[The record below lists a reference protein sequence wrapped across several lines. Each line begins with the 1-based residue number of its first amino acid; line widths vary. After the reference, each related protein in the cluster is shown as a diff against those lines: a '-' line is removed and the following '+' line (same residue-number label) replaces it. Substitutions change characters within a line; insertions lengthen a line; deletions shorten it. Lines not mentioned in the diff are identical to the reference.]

1 MLLQVCAELNTGR
14 MDRSRPLWQVWL
26 LTGLA
31 EGRTGLF
38 IRLHHVVADGIAALA
53 MLGALFDPDP
63 AAHRAAVPAWAPE
76 PVPAAREL
84 AADEL
89 RRAARALAGAASR
102 VRHPLAVAARLGG
115 LARQAG
121 QLARD
126 GPAPRVSL
134 NVPVSG
140 HHRLLL
146 VRADLERSRAVAHA
160 RGGTINDLVLA
171 AVAGGAQRLL
181 ASRGELSPG
190 LVLRASVAAS
200 VRAAADQ
207 PATGNQVGVMIV
219 PLPVGEA
226 DPGHRLALIAR
237 ATAQRK
243 RQPAYQPSARLLQRW
258 MVGMMSR
265 QRLVNLLVSNLPGP
279 AAPLFLAS
287 RPVLEISQF
296 GVVQGRPSGAPAH
309 ARGRL
314 PATNQG
320 VPMTAVSN
328 YPGHAARTQQQLPRL
343 IGHEFHADL
352 RCYWR
357 NTQSMVFTF
366 LLPVLFLVVFA
377 SIFRNASVKVPGG
390 SIKASVYYVPAIIT
404 FGLIAAAFSNLIL
417 TIVRNRESG
426 IYKRRG
432 SEGAARQR
440 LQGDPAHGRLP
451 AEADRQPRGAWRS
464 PPCTWPRTGKPPRS
478 TCTAAA

>member
-1 MLLQVCAELNTGR
+1 MERLSTLDVSNLRVEDRGLPMHVAALVILDGVAPGAGLDLDTVRTVIGQRLHLAPRLRQVLYWPRRGLGPPVWVDAAGFDIRDHVRAQPVPAPGDETVLLQVCAELNTGR

-31 EGRTGLF
+31 GDRTGLF

-63 AAHRAAVPAWAPE
+63 AAPSAATPARAPE
-76 PVPAAREL
+76 PVPVAREL
-84 AADEL
+84 TADTL
-89 RRAARALAGAASR
+89 RRSARALARATSR
-102 VRHPLAVAARLGG
+102 VRHPSAVAAGLGG

-146 VRADLERSRAVAHA
+146 VRADLERARAAAHA
-160 RGGTINDLVLA
+160 RGGTVNDLVLA
-171 AVAGGAQRLL
+171 AVAGGARRVL

-207 PATGNQVGVMIV
+207 PATGNRVGVMIV

-226 DPGHRLALIAR
+226 DPGRRLALIAR

-243 RQPAYQPSARLLQRW
+243 RQPPYQPSARLLQRW

-279 AAPLFLAS
+279 AGPLFLAG
-287 RPVLEISQF
+287 RPVLEIFQF
-296 GVVQGRPSGAPAH
+296 GVVQGNVTVSVGALSYAGQLNLDLVGDPDA
-309 ARGRL
+309 A
-314 PATNQG
+314 PDI
-320 VPMTAVSN
+320 TAFADGISDTL
-328 YPGHAARTQQQLPRL
+328 RQLGAL
-343 IGHEFHADL
+343 DTA
-352 RCYWR
+352 
-357 NTQSMVFTF
+357 
-366 LLPVLFLVVFA
+366 
-377 SIFRNASVKVPGG
+377 
-390 SIKASVYYVPAIIT
+390 
-404 FGLIAAAFSNLIL
+404 
-417 TIVRNRESG
+417 
-426 IYKRRG
+426 RRG
-432 SEGAARQR
+432 PNTPG
-440 LQGDPAHGRLP
+440 
-451 AEADRQPRGAWRS
+451 
-464 PPCTWPRTGKPPRS
+464 
-478 TCTAAA
+478 

>member
-1 MLLQVCAELNTGR
+1 MERLSTLDVSNLRVEDRGLPMHVAALVILDGVAPGAGLDLDTVRTVIGQRLHLAPRLRQVLYWPRRGLGPPVWVDAAGFDIRDHVRAQPVPAPGDETVLLQVCAELNTGR

-31 EGRTGLF
+31 GDRTGLF

-63 AAHRAAVPAWAPE
+63 AAPSAATPARAPE
-76 PVPAAREL
+76 PVPVAREL
-84 AADEL
+84 TADML
-89 RRAARALAGAASR
+89 RRSARALARATSR
-102 VRHPLAVAARLGG
+102 VRHPSAVAAGLGG

-146 VRADLERSRAVAHA
+146 VRADLERARAAAHA
-160 RGGTINDLVLA
+160 RGGTVNDLVLA
-171 AVAGGAQRLL
+171 AVAGGARRVL

-207 PATGNQVGVMIV
+207 PATGNRVGVMIV

-226 DPGHRLALIAR
+226 DPGRRLALIAR

-243 RQPAYQPSARLLQRW
+243 RQPPYQPSARLLQRW

-279 AAPLFLAS
+279 AGPLFLAG
-287 RPVLEISQF
+287 RPVLEIFQF
-296 GVVQGRPSGAPAH
+296 GVVQGNVTVSVGALSYAGQLNLDLVGDPDA
-309 ARGRL
+309 A
-314 PATNQG
+314 PDI
-320 VPMTAVSN
+320 TAFADGISDTL
-328 YPGHAARTQQQLPRL
+328 RQLGAL
-343 IGHEFHADL
+343 DTA
-352 RCYWR
+352 
-357 NTQSMVFTF
+357 
-366 LLPVLFLVVFA
+366 
-377 SIFRNASVKVPGG
+377 
-390 SIKASVYYVPAIIT
+390 
-404 FGLIAAAFSNLIL
+404 
-417 TIVRNRESG
+417 
-426 IYKRRG
+426 RRG
-432 SEGAARQR
+432 PNTPG
-440 LQGDPAHGRLP
+440 
-451 AEADRQPRGAWRS
+451 
-464 PPCTWPRTGKPPRS
+464 
-478 TCTAAA
+478 

>member
-1 MLLQVCAELNTGR
+1 MERLSTLDVSNLRVEDRGLPMHVAALVILDGVAPGAGLDLDTVRTVIGQRLHLAPRLRQVLYWPRRGLGPPVWVDAAGFDIRDHVRAQPVPAPGDETVLLQVCAELNTGR

-31 EGRTGLF
+31 GDRTGLF

-63 AAHRAAVPAWAPE
+63 AAPSAATPVRAPE
-76 PVPAAREL
+76 PVPVAREL
-84 AADEL
+84 TADML
-89 RRAARALAGAASR
+89 RRSARALARATSR
-102 VRHPLAVAARLGG
+102 VRHPSAVAAGLGG

-146 VRADLERSRAVAHA
+146 VRADLERARAAAHA
-160 RGGTINDLVLA
+160 RGGTVNDLVLA
-171 AVAGGAQRLL
+171 AVAGGARRVL

-207 PATGNQVGVMIV
+207 PATGNRVGVMIV

-226 DPGHRLALIAR
+226 DPGRRLALIAR

-243 RQPAYQPSARLLQRW
+243 RQPPYQPSARLLQRW

-279 AAPLFLAS
+279 AGPLFLAG
-287 RPVLEISQF
+287 RPVLEIFQF
-296 GVVQGRPSGAPAH
+296 GVVQGNVTVSVGALSYAGQLNLDLVGDPDA
-309 ARGRL
+309 A
-314 PATNQG
+314 PDI
-320 VPMTAVSN
+320 TAFADGISDTL
-328 YPGHAARTQQQLPRL
+328 RQLGAL
-343 IGHEFHADL
+343 DTA
-352 RCYWR
+352 
-357 NTQSMVFTF
+357 
-366 LLPVLFLVVFA
+366 
-377 SIFRNASVKVPGG
+377 
-390 SIKASVYYVPAIIT
+390 
-404 FGLIAAAFSNLIL
+404 
-417 TIVRNRESG
+417 
-426 IYKRRG
+426 RRG
-432 SEGAARQR
+432 PNTPG
-440 LQGDPAHGRLP
+440 
-451 AEADRQPRGAWRS
+451 
-464 PPCTWPRTGKPPRS
+464 
-478 TCTAAA
+478 

>member
-1 MLLQVCAELNTGR
+1 MERLSTLDVSNLRVEDRGLPMHVAALVILDGVAPGAGLDLDTVRTVIGQRLHLAPRLRQVLYWPRRGLGPPVWVDASGFDIRDHVRAQPVPAPGDETVLLQVCAELNTGR

-31 EGRTGLF
+31 GDRTGLF

-63 AAHRAAVPAWAPE
+63 AAPSAATPARAPE
-76 PVPAAREL
+76 PVPVAREL
-84 AADEL
+84 TADML
-89 RRAARALAGAASR
+89 RRSARALARATSR
-102 VRHPLAVAARLGG
+102 VRHPSAVAAGLGG

-146 VRADLERSRAVAHA
+146 VRADLERARAAAHA
-160 RGGTINDLVLA
+160 RGGTVNDLVLA
-171 AVAGGAQRLL
+171 AVAGGARRVL

-207 PATGNQVGVMIV
+207 PATGNRVGVMIV

-226 DPGHRLALIAR
+226 DPGRRLALIAR

-243 RQPAYQPSARLLQRW
+243 RQPPYQPSARLLQRW

-279 AAPLFLAS
+279 AGPLFLAG
-287 RPVLEISQF
+287 RPVLEIFQF
-296 GVVQGRPSGAPAH
+296 GVVQGNVTVSVGALSYAGQLNLDLVGDPDA
-309 ARGRL
+309 A
-314 PATNQG
+314 PDI
-320 VPMTAVSN
+320 TAFADGISDTL
-328 YPGHAARTQQQLPRL
+328 RQLGAL
-343 IGHEFHADL
+343 DTA
-352 RCYWR
+352 
-357 NTQSMVFTF
+357 
-366 LLPVLFLVVFA
+366 
-377 SIFRNASVKVPGG
+377 
-390 SIKASVYYVPAIIT
+390 
-404 FGLIAAAFSNLIL
+404 
-417 TIVRNRESG
+417 
-426 IYKRRG
+426 RRG
-432 SEGAARQR
+432 PNTPG
-440 LQGDPAHGRLP
+440 
-451 AEADRQPRGAWRS
+451 
-464 PPCTWPRTGKPPRS
+464 
-478 TCTAAA
+478 